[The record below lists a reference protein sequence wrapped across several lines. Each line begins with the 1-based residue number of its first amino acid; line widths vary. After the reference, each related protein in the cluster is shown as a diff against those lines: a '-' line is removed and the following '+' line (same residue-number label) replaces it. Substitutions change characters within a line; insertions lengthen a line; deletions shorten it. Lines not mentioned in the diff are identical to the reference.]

1 VPFYRPIQ
9 GFFGMT
15 AKRLRSGL
23 AVEPSSRE
31 LLLYQRA
38 AKPTPFGFPY
48 IELCLDYT
56 NIDCYRQHQVYS
68 DRRIL
73 NQIYRVVGNSVI
85 DSVID
90 IDSSLLSVILK
101 S

>member
-1 VPFYRPIQ
+1 
-9 GFFGMT
+9 
-15 AKRLRSGL
+15 
-23 AVEPSSRE
+23 VEPSSRE

-38 AKPTPFGFPY
+38 AKSTPLGFPH

-56 NIDCYRQHQVYS
+56 NIDCYRQHQVYSHQVYS

-85 DSVID
+85 D
-90 IDSSLLSVILK
+90 IDSFLLSVILK